1 VKGLLERDLPS
12 GHVRVA
18 ENHDPVGRR
27 RRTLCRVVAVM
38 EAETVELD
46 WIGEVFDFAREI
58 AEVDEPAT
66 RSTLY
71 SARTESGSSTGIR

>member
-1 VKGLLERDLPS
+1 
-12 GHVRVA
+12 
-18 ENHDPVGRR
+18 
-27 RRTLCRVVAVM
+27 M

-46 WIGEVFDFAREI
+46 WIGEIFDFAREI